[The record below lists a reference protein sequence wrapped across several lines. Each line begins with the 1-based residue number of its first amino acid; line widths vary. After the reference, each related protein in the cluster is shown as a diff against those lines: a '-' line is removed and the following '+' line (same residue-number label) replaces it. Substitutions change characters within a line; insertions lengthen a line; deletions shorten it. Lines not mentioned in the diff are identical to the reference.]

1 MLLLAALQPLSP
13 PLLCTIDSVESSWVP
28 NPNAGVRMFKDQTF
42 SLRAVPNMSMS
53 QHGVINS
60 RLTSL
65 ADDLESPQASTSID
79 GSIRDLWSVEA
90 PLGKVALGTGHVDQR
105 FMLVRRSVIKAR
117 PDGGELTL
125 QQDKAIGRCREQ
137 D

>member
-13 PLLCTIDSVESSWVP
+13 PLLCTIDS
-28 NPNAGVRMFKDQTF
+28 
-42 SLRAVPNMSMS
+42 
-53 QHGVINS
+53 
-60 RLTSL
+60 RLTTLS
-65 ADDLESPQASTSID
+65 DDLEPPQASTTID
-79 GSIRDLWSVEA
+79 VTIRDLWSVEA
-90 PLGKVALGTGHVDQR
+90 PLGTVALGTGHVDQR

-125 QQDKAIGRCREQ
+125 QQDKAIGRFREQ